1 MVNLITHLI
10 FRSIIKIFVPLT
22 SLNCFIFQ
30 KEVAVYSPKIEINP
44 KSIFYFELK
53 IVLVVYCILL
63 IENISKNG
71 RSVWAQKLALI
82 YKHHSN

>member
-44 KSIFYFELK
+44 KSIFYFEICRYVEIYRY
-53 IVLVVYCILL
+53 IVFHRYVSFDDF
-63 IENISKNG
+63 NIKQN
-71 RSVWAQKLALI
+71 VLFT
-82 YKHHSN
+82 